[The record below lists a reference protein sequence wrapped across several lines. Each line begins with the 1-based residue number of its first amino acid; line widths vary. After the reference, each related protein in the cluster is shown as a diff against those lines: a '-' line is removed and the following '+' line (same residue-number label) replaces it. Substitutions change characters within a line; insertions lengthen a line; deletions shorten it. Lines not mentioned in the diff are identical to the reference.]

1 MLNGGLEVDMKIRFI
16 RLAAVCILSP
26 TLLLAQPAGKKT
38 IVGVW
43 EVKMAPVGQSQA
55 PLLSLAMYGRD
66 GSFNAAGDY
75 QARPPV
81 AAVQEV
87 GTELSPGYGR
97 WAATGDRGIQL
108 TFYSTM
114 WKAGL
119 ANGFQRVQDT
129 LFLSESG
136 DEYTG
141 HAQVDFLDENWNVVF
156 STISDVKGTRLEI
169 PIAAL
174 LEGQAAAKERL
185 SGVWEL
191 KMSPV
196 GQSQSPLLGLAMYG
210 GDGGFITAGGYK
222 ALPPISAVQDVA
234 TELGPGYGGWVATGE
249 GQIQLAFYSV
259 MWKAGLVNG
268 YQRVRDTL
276 VLSESG
282 DEYTGHPQLDFLDTS
297 WKVVFSTKSDVKA
310 TRLETPISAMA
321 DARPGEKKDLVGIW
335 AIRVRQHEAEYS
347 AHPHIDIFSADGS
360 LSNDTDRRLSWGMI
374 GSGRGRWAATS
385 ARVFQ
390 LKYYAVTSNKE
401 GVASGFE
408 RVQSTLTLSEAGD
421 EFTGRSKW
429 DLFDANWTVVFK
441 GFGDFKGTRLE
452 TLE

>member
-1 MLNGGLEVDMKIRFI
+1 MKNRLLG
-16 RLAAVCILSP
+16 LAAACVLIPAMLV
-26 TLLLAQPAGKKT
+26 AQAAETKT

-43 EVKMAPVGQSQA
+43 EVKTVPAGQSQA
-55 PLLSLAMYGRD
+55 PLLSLAMYGSD
-66 GSFNAAGDY
+66 GSFNTAGGY
-75 QARPPV
+75 QALPPV

-87 GTELSPGYGR
+87 GTELGPGYGR
-97 WAATGDRGIQL
+97 WAAKGDRGIQL

-156 STISDVKGTRLEI
+156 STISDVKGTRLET
-169 PIAAL
+169 PIAAML
-174 LEGQAAAKERL
+174 RGQAAVKEQL
-185 SGVWEL
+185 MGVWEL

-196 GQSQSPLLGLAMYG
+196 GQSQSPLLSLATYG
-210 GDGGFITAGGYK
+210 GDGSFITAGGYK

-249 GQIQLAFYSV
+249 GQIRLTFYSV

-297 WKVVFSTKSDVKA
+297 WKVVFSTTSDVKA
-310 TRLETPISAMA
+310 TRLETPISAMVV
-321 DARPGEKKDLVGIW
+321 ARPGEKKDLAGIW
-335 AIRVRQHEAEYS
+335 AVKTRQHDAEYS
-347 AHPHIDIFSADGS
+347 AHPHIDIFNADGS
-360 LSNDTDRRLSWGMI
+360 LSNDTDWRLSWGMI
-374 GSGRGRWAATS
+374 GSGRGRWAATG
-385 ARVFQ
+385 AREFQ

-401 GVASGFE
+401 GVAYGFE
-408 RVQSTLTLSEAGD
+408 QVQSILTLSESGD
-421 EFTGRSKW
+421 EFTGRAKW
-429 DLFDANWTVVFK
+429 DLLDAKWTVVFR
-441 GFGDFKGTRLE
+441 GSSDFQGTRIE
-452 TLE
+452 TPEQD